1 MLEQVPCPAEVDY
14 VEDHPLVLLD
24 VVDGEV
30 EPEPDPRV
38 AGVGPDEEVV
48 LVLSDE
54 VHPAQVA
61 YRKWRLGFVSAAD
74 APCVLSL

>member
-1 MLEQVPCPAEVDY
+1 MLEEVPGPAEVDD

-24 VVDGEV
+24 VVDREV

-38 AGVGPDEEVV
+38 AGVRADEQVI

-61 YRKWRLGFVSAAD
+61 
-74 APCVLSL
+74 

>member
-1 MLEQVPCPAEVDY
+1 MLEQVPCPAEVDN

-30 EPEPDPRV
+30 EPEPNPWV

-48 LVLSDE
+48 FVLRDE
-54 VHPAQVA
+54 VHPA
-61 YRKWRLGFVSAAD
+61 
-74 APCVLSL
+74 